1 MMTLAVPHPLLLA
14 ASTKTPITIPT
25 MSMMSAVLDAF
36 LAPSTSPAFHRLF
49 TCAEKYIPIP
59 PKRKEH
65 RNEMIE
71 SGQ

>member
-1 MMTLAVPHPLLLA
+1 
-14 ASTKTPITIPT
+14 
-25 MSMMSAVLDAF
+25 MMSAVLDAF
-36 LAPSTSPAFHRLF
+36 LAPSTSPAFHRLL